1 MLLKPPSRQKLTPNS
16 IDDIVFRN
24 ELLCILLGFKNYI
37 PNSGVAK
44 DHEQLYKR
52 QLRWFV
58 IPGIGNYNSAELRF
72 HCDYNWLISAV
83 IEFKKYDGLDKP
95 NTVLYGLYEKL
106 KKTNVLDIQREDLW
120 RKLTDY
126 AIAVWQQKQ
135 KEINH
140 ES

>member
-1 MLLKPPSRQKLTPNS
+1 MNQQQPPVQQLTPNS

-24 ELLCILLGFKNYI
+24 ELLCVLLGFKKYI

-83 IEFKKYDGLDKP
+83 IEFKKYDGLDEYG
-95 NTVLYGLYEKL
+95 TRLYLLYQKL
-106 KKTNVLDIQREDLW
+106 KQANVLDIQREDLW

-135 KEINH
+135 KEDGH
-140 ES
+140 K